1 MLTDMQKPVTRLI
14 NRVKMVSLMVA
25 VLLWPAIALAESPA
39 PAPILKKAPPIWL
52 GLLVMV
58 LLLAIVLAISLM
70 PSKRG
75 HQD

>member
-1 MLTDMQKPVTRLI
+1 ML
-14 NRVKMVSLMVA
+14 NRMHKLSIQVKSFF
-25 VLLWPAIALAESPA
+25 IALALMIWA
-39 PAPILKKAPPIWL
+39 PAMALAQTAAPQPMLKRAPPIWL

-70 PSKRG
+70 PSKRS